1 MAVGKPSSWP
11 GQVIRALGI
20 VLLVAL
26 GTRVAYE
33 VLSPI
38 VSGLVALV
46 MLVTIYA
53 IVLGTLRRK

>member
-20 VLLVAL
+20 VLLVAV
-26 GTRVAYE
+26 GTRIAYE

-38 VSGLVALV
+38 VSGLLALL
-46 MLVTIYA
+46 MLATIYA
-53 IVLGTLRRK
+53 VLLSTLRRK

>member
-1 MAVGKPSSWP
+1 MTVGKPSSWP

-53 IVLGTLRRK
+53 IVLGTMRRK

>member
-11 GQVIRALGI
+11 GLVIRAVGT
-20 VLLVAL
+20 VLLVAV
-26 GTRVAYE
+26 GARVAYE

-38 VSGLVALV
+38 VSGLVVLV

-53 IVLGTLRRK
+53 ILLGTMRRK